1 MKPGARQ
8 LKIIDLIHQQDKV
21 NVPDLVTLFGV
32 SAETIRRDLSAL
44 SAQGKVQKTHGGACA
59 PRIIGEGSFQQR
71 LRKNVVEKRLI
82 ARTAAALVQPGD
94 SLFIDTGSTTL
105 AFAEEISRIDELTVV
120 TNSSDIA
127 RIIAANPSAQV
138 YLLGGTY
145 HADNHQSIGPMAI
158 AQLKNFRSQRAI
170 LTIGGIH
177 QKAGI
182 TDFSC
187 EEALIAQAMIAQ
199 AEQTIVLADSSK
211 LQLVAPFAVCEL
223 NAVDHFV
230 GYKPP
235 QEVLLQA
242 LHRERVDCLFAAE
255 ATK

>member
-1 MKPGARQ
+1 MKPGERQ
-8 LKIIDLIHQQDKV
+8 LKIIDLLHQQDKV
-21 NVPDLVTLFGV
+21 SVPELVSLFRV

-44 SAQGKVQKTHGGACA
+44 SASGKAQKTHGGACT

-71 LRKNVVEKRLI
+71 LRKNVSEKRQIAKTTATLI
-82 ARTAAALVQPGD
+82 QPGD

-105 AFAEEISRIDELTVV
+105 AFAEEVCTINNLTVI

-127 RIIAANPSAQV
+127 RILAANKTAQV

-158 AQLKNFRSQRAI
+158 SQLKHFRTRQAV

-177 QKAGI
+177 PQAGI

-187 EEALIAQAMIAQ
+187 EEALIAQTMISQ
-199 AEQTIVLADSSK
+199 AEQTVIVADSSK
-211 LQLVAPFAVCEL
+211 LNLIAPFAVCSL
-223 NAVDHFV
+223 AQADYFI
-230 GYKPP
+230 GYSAPDDA
-235 QEVLLQA
+235 LQRA
-242 LHRERVDCLFAAE
+242 LDSDRVNTII
-255 ATK
+255 ATHSQQ

>member
-1 MKPGARQ
+1 MKPGERQ
-8 LKIIDLIHQQDKV
+8 LKIIDLLHQQDKV
-21 NVPDLVTLFGV
+21 SVPELVSLFGV

-44 SAQGKVQKTHGGACA
+44 SASGKAQKTHGGACA

-71 LRKNVVEKRLI
+71 LRKNVSEKRQI
-82 ARTAAALVQPGD
+82 AKTAAALIQPGD

-105 AFAEEISRIDELTVV
+105 AFAEEVCAIDNLTVI

-127 RIIAANPSAQV
+127 RILATSKTAQV

-158 AQLKNFRSQRAI
+158 SQLKNFRSRRAV

-177 QKAGI
+177 PQAGI

-187 EEALIAQAMIAQ
+187 EEALIAQTMSSQ
-199 AEQTIVLADSSK
+199 AEQTIIVADSSK
-211 LQLVAPFAVCEL
+211 LNLIAPFAVCSL
-223 NAVDHFV
+223 AQTDYFIA
-230 GYKPP
+230 YSAPDDA
-235 QEVLLQA
+235 LQHA
-242 LHRERVDCLFAAE
+242 LDSNRVNTVI
-255 ATK
+255 ATHSQR